1 MEIHHDPVESCH
13 QTRKK
18 YTNVECTVETFRLWA
33 KEMPKHVEFFDKI
46 KFGKFVRLVGFIK
59 RKFVTMYGHM
69 KVKLHEILKS
79 YTRSFSKNLN
89 LCLGNCWS

>member
-1 MEIHHDPVESCH
+1 
-13 QTRKK
+13 
-18 YTNVECTVETFRLWA
+18 
-33 KEMPKHVEFFDKI
+33 MPKHVEFFDKI

-89 LCLGNCWS
+89 LCLGNCWSWMVSLKPRPLYPTESIAGRHWFL